1 MMSAEGDMV
10 VVMADDVL
18 EQVRRALEGR
28 RKLLAIAEKYGD
40 ADAVIRHSEVIDE
53 LGDILYVFKE

>member
-1 MMSAEGDMV
+1 MEGELV

-28 RKLLAIAEKYGD
+28 KQRLAIAEKYGD
-40 ADAVIRHSEVIDE
+40 IDVAMKHREVIEE
-53 LGDILYVFKE
+53 LGDILYVCEGRH